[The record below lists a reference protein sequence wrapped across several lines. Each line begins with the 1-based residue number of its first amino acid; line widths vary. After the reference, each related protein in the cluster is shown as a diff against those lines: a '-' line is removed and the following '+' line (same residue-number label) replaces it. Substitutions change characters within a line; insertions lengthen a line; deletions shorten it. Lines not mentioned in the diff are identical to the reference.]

1 MRNAFIRGL
10 TALAELDKRVVLLT
24 GDLGFKI
31 FDDFAARFPGRF
43 YNAGVAEA
51 NMMGVA
57 AGLALGGLKPF
68 AYSIVPFATLRCLE
82 QIRDD
87 ICYQEAPVTVVGVGG
102 GYSYGP
108 NGATHHA
115 LEDIAVMR
123 CLPNMTVVCPG
134 DPLEAELATLAA
146 GRHSRPLYL
155 RLGRSGDPQVHHSAP
170 SFSLGRAI
178 VVRDGRECA
187 LIATGNALPV
197 AVAAADRLATEG
209 IHCRV
214 VSMHT
219 VKPLDDALLRSCAK
233 ECGALFTVEEHSL
246 IGGLGSAVG
255 EWLTAKG
262 VRCLLRSYGAG
273 DRFAH
278 VCGSQEY
285 LRRLEALTADQI
297 AASIRE
303 ALKEWVR
310 C

>member
-10 TALAELDKRVVLLT
+10 TALAERDRRVVLLT

-51 NMMGVA
+51 NMIGVA

-87 ICYQEAPVTVVGVGG
+87 ICYHEASVTVVGVGG
-102 GYSYGP
+102 GYSYGA

-146 GRHSRPLYL
+146 GLHAGPLYL
-155 RLGRSGDPQVHHSAP
+155 RLGRAGDAAVHVP
-170 SFSLGRAI
+170 PLSFSIGRAI
-178 VVRDGRECA
+178 VVREGWECA
-187 LIATGNALPV
+187 LIATGSALPV

-209 IHCRV
+209 IGCRV

-219 VKPLDDALLRSCAK
+219 VKPLDEALLRGCAK
-233 ECGALFTVEEHSL
+233 ECGALFTIEEHSL

-255 EWLTAKG
+255 EWLAASG
-262 VRCLLRSYGAG
+262 VRCLLRSFGAG

-278 VCGSQEY
+278 LCGSQEY
-285 LRRLEALTADQI
+285 LRRMEALTADQI
-297 AASIRE
+297 AVSVRDT
-303 ALKEWVR
+303 LKEWVR